1 MLFNIILLIFKLLRL
16 EFSLLFHKGEYL
28 HLISGACLTICD
40 RLLLISRIHLDSVG
54 PTINMV
60 GVLARGFRDIVK
72 SGGVFAASRP
82 SLFNMVEIIN
92 LRAVRSTQQFRAQ
105 ENLRC
110 LICDRLNVDQL
121 ALEEAN
127 VPV

>member
-28 HLISGACLTICD
+28 HLISACLTICD
-40 RLLLISRIHLDSVG
+40 RLLLISHIHLDSVG
-54 PTINMV
+54 PTINTV

-92 LRAVRSTQQFRAQ
+92 LRAVRSSQQFRAQ